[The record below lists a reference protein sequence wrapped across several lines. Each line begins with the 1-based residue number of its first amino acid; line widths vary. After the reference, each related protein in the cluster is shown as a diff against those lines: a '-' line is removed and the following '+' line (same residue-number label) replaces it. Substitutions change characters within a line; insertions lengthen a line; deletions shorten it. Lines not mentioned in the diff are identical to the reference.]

1 MNNDRSFNKAR
12 KPILRGFA
20 GGHVDRTEPIRATK
34 MVKQKQNTS
43 SVSSNNKTPE
53 TLVSGSKMACAISV
67 SAKTLQRFRKDGMIG
82 FYRIGR
88 TIRYDVAEVMEALAE
103 YHVMSRAQQAR
114 PKATS
119 TR

>member
-1 MNNDRSFNKAR
+1 MK
-12 KPILRGFA
+12 K
-20 GGHVDRTEPIRATK
+20 TTT
-34 MVKQKQNTS
+34 TS

-53 TLVSGSKMACAISV
+53 NLVSGSKMASAISV
-67 SAKTLQRFRKDGMIG
+67 SAKTLQRLRKDGMIG

-88 TIRYDVAEVMEALAE
+88 TIRYDVTEVMEALAD
-103 YHVMSRAQQAR
+103 YHVMSRSQQVR

>member
-1 MNNDRSFNKAR
+1 MNNDYSSKTA
-12 KPILRGFA
+12 LRPNLSGSV
-20 GGHVDRTEPIRATK
+20 GGRVDRIEPNRATK
-34 MVKQKQNTS
+34 MVKKNTPPS
-43 SVSSNNKTPE
+43 SSSNKTPE